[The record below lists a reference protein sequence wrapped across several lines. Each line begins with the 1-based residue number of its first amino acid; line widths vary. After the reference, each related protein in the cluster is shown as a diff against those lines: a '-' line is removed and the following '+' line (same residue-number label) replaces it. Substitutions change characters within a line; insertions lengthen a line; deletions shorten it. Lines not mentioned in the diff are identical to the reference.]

1 MTHKKM
7 FQLLTLALFVA
18 MVVVLPLQ
26 AADGCQEKAGC
37 EKKLKAEG
45 CGKTDAKGCEKM
57 EAKGCEKMKAEGC
70 MMLKMIP
77 NLSDEQK
84 GKLEKLHAEHQAMM
98 AAAKAE
104 MQKKIQAL
112 LTVEQKAKLG
122 EMKCGQMHGQG
133 CMKGGKPMEGK
144 DGKGC
149 EEKCGQ
155 EKGKCQKA
163 EVEKK

>member
-18 MVVVLPLQ
+18 VVVVLPLQ

-45 CGKTDAKGCEKM
+45 CEKTEAEGC
-57 EAKGCEKMKAEGC
+57 GKMKAEGC
-70 MMLKMIP
+70 MMLKAIP

-84 GKLEKLHAEHQAMM
+84 GKLEKLHAEHMAMM

-104 MQKKIQAL
+104 MQKKVQAL
-112 LTVEQKAKLG
+112 LTAEQKVKFG
-122 EMKCGQMHGQG
+122 EMKCGQMQGEG

-149 EEKCGQ
+149 EEKCDQ